1 LEEVTDGEDK
11 EILQRMVEGHVR
23 FTGSELARKMLA
35 DWANCLPRFKKIMPR
50 DYRRVLEERK
60 LRGAEEQVG
69 ELEVAPH
76 G

>member
-1 LEEVTDGEDK
+1 MIEDH
-11 EILQRMVEGHVR
+11 LRH
-23 FTGSELARKMLA
+23 TGSEPARKMLA
-35 DWANCLPRFKKIMPR
+35 EWAEFLPRFKKIMPR

-60 LRGAEEQVG
+60 LRGAEEQTG